1 MQINTTFLLS
11 CNALQQKRRVP
22 SDQLVTI
29 VPNIGICC
37 QIENKYDVISL
48 FFLRNREL
56 LLSSKH
62 IQFH

>member
-37 QIENKYDVISL
+37 QIENKYDMISL
-48 FFLRNREL
+48 FF
-56 LLSSKH
+56 SQK
-62 IQFH
+62 

>member
-37 QIENKYDVISL
+37 QIENKCDMISL
-48 FFLRNREL
+48 FFFSEIEN
-56 LLSSKH
+56 S
-62 IQFH
+62 F